1 MLPKPRNPHKNSKIM
16 KAKAIIA
23 VLLAAVAAMGCT
35 RKYIVDGVDVHS
47 EDYQIVPADWQR
59 NTGDAEPGAFN
70 YLYVNK
76 VNNRITA
83 DVLNNGS
90 VHADVY
96 VIYDTSK
103 NLGAWTPLPYVY
115 PLEITET
122 DSQGNSTTVIA
133 PETLRME
140 WEEGSVTF
148 ILQDLDGFDP
158 LDMTSVMT
166 IRVTV
171 IGY

>member
-1 MLPKPRNPHKNSKIM
+1 
-16 KAKAIIA
+16 
-23 VLLAAVAAMGCT
+23 MGCT

-70 YLYVNK
+70 YLYVTK

>member
-1 MLPKPRNPHKNSKIM
+1 MLPKPPKLPKNNIM
-16 KAKAIIA
+16 KAKAII
-23 VLLAAVAAMGCT
+23 VILLAAVAAMGCT
-35 RKYIVDGVDVHS
+35 RKYIVDGVNVHS
-47 EDYQIVPADWQR
+47 DDYQIVPADWQR
-59 NTGDAEPGAFN
+59 NTGDLEPGAFN
-70 YLYVNK
+70 YLYVTK
-76 VNNRITA
+76 VNKWITA

-96 VIYDTSK
+96 VIYDTAK

-122 DSQGNSTTVIA
+122 DSEGHSTTVIA

-148 ILQDLDGFDP
+148 VLQDLDGFDP